1 MILFCRDL
9 SERKKSKIAI
19 KLKTQEKSQLLLAYK
34 SFVNVKIYEYE
45 GLHHDNGSVL
55 IYAEFN
61 YMLKKTINE

>member
-1 MILFCRDL
+1 MH
-9 SERKKSKIAI
+9 
-19 KLKTQEKSQLLLAYK
+19 K
-34 SFVNVKIYEYE
+34 SFVNVKISEYE